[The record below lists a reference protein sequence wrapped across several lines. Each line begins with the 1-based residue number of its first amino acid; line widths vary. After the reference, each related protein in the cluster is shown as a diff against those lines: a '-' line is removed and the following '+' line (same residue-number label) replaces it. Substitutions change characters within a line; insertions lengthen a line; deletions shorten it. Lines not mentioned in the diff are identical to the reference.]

1 MILARLAVYGAIV
14 CTLWFN
20 GSYAY
25 AKASG
30 EAHQIAM
37 VAVALTID
45 LCKCGF
51 LPAASYLWL
60 NRYRVPAL
68 VLFAMWPL
76 AFGYSLFAGYAAI
89 TTNRT
94 FATTST
100 EGAAQ
105 IRTRT
110 QADYDQV
117 ASALAVATAS
127 PLWTTTAACTAP
139 KTQSHRQFCDGIT
152 RMRQQQHAASISLN
166 ASKPA
171 HVDPEV
177 TLLADLTQL
186 TPSTLLLVIAFVP
199 ALILELVSS
208 LGFYAV
214 SRRATAEASRTPV
227 GRQSKFWFA
236 RLRPN
241 GENAPAGVPVAHGV
255 PDAVQPGGTPSPTR
269 VTWAVKPVS

>member
-30 EAHQIAM
+30 EAHQLAM

-45 LCKCGF
+45 LSKCGF
-51 LPAASYLWL
+51 LPAASHLWAT
-60 NRYRVPAL
+60 RYRVPAL
-68 VLFAMWPL
+68 VLFVMWPL
-76 AFGYSLFAGYAAI
+76 AFSYSLFAGYAAI

-94 FATTST
+94 FATAST

-105 IRTRT
+105 TRART
-110 QADYDQV
+110 QADYDQ
-117 ASALAVATAS
+117 ATNALAVATGS

-139 KTQSHRQFCDGIT
+139 KTQSHRQFCDGVT
-152 RMRQQQHAASISLN
+152 RLRQQQHAATTTLN

-171 HVDPEV
+171 HVDPELM
-177 TLLADLTQL
+177 LLADLTNFEA
-186 TPSTLLLVIAFVP
+186 STLLLVIAFVP

-214 SRRATAEASRTPV
+214 NRRAVVGASRTPAE
-227 GRQSKFWFA
+227 QPSKVWFA
-236 RLRPN
+236 WMRPN
-241 GENAPAGVPVAHGV
+241 RKNASTGDPVASRGSIAV
-255 PDAVQPGGTPSPTR
+255 PPSDTPPASRVSWTVKAVS
-269 VTWAVKPVS
+269 

>member
-30 EAHQIAM
+30 EAHQLAM

-51 LPAASYLWL
+51 LPAASHLWAT
-60 NRYRVPAL
+60 RYRVPAV
-68 VLFAMWPL
+68 VLFVMWPL
-76 AFGYSLFAGYAAI
+76 AFSYSLFAGYAAI

-94 FATTST
+94 FATAST

-105 IRTRT
+105 TRART
-110 QADYDQV
+110 QADYDQATNALTV
-117 ASALAVATAS
+117 AIGSA
-127 PLWTTTAACTAP
+127 LWTTTAACTAP
-139 KTQSHRQFCDGIT
+139 KTQSHRQFCDGVT
-152 RMRQQQHAASISLN
+152 RLRQQQHAATTTLN
-166 ASKPA
+166 AGKPA
-171 HVDPEV
+171 HVDPEL
-177 TLLADLTQL
+177 TLLANLTKFQA
-186 TPSTLLLVIAFVP
+186 STLLLVIAFVP

-214 SRRATAEASRTPV
+214 NRRAVAEASRTPV
-227 GRQSKFWFA
+227 GRQSKFWLA
-236 RLRPN
+236 RLRPKR
-241 GENAPAGVPVAHGV
+241 ENAPVGVSVASRV
-255 PDAVQPGGTPSPTR
+255 PDAVPHADTPSATR